1 MKHGHKE
8 KGKAK
13 ATHSGKKS
21 STKAGTKSKAT
32 QSAHGKKGSPKI
44 AANADSNKSNGKN
57 RGRSPADNVIS
68 FNNPVVAAAFKRA
81 VKKYPSAFRRL
92 TD

>member
-8 KGKAK
+8 KGKGK

-21 STKAGTKSKAT
+21 STKAGTKSKAS
-32 QSAHGKKGSPKI
+32 QSAHSKKSSPKI
-44 AANADSNKSNGKN
+44 PATAATSKSNGKGK
-57 RGRSPADNVIS
+57 GRSAADNVIS
-68 FNNPVVAAAFKRA
+68 FNNPVVANAFKRA